1 MISQKTSNDLF
12 NKIRSKFGN
21 ITIGDSAGNAT
32 ADPKQAVFFDFEFSE
47 AEDKFGRVSISL
59 ADGESM
65 KVFYNR
71 DLINKIDETEKGD
84 WFAFIKE
91 LKDFAVEHQLNFDV
105 RDITKSSLNK
115 QDYQNLADT
124 NKAVNTAE
132 MSEELARITK
142 LAGLEKAPVSEGL
155 TGTSKSSFENLD
167 KTKLIIRHKGKVDE
181 NVPGARSR
189 QINSL
194 YIENEDGERFKYP
207 IVHLAGARAMTRHVA
222 NGGRPH
228 DDFGQH
234 IIQTSEDIAKLNS
247 FARFVSNK
255 DQLNDSAGDIIEQTK
270 MKLENLRNY
279 VKNLSKQ
286 SHYEAAVKDFK
297 TPEAV
302 EMDDATANNYRE
314 KFTLKN
320 LDNRVE
326 DALPLIHKV
335 MSEYKDSD
343 MPAPVNYGALVQSF
357 LANPDKKLILRRD
370 PTADKMLS
378 VTKFTDKNTMLSSIL
393 SDIAARLL
401 SRGDEEDNIANF
413 ASRVADEMEG
423 EGQPFFKPSADYIKN
438 KKIAIQLAK
447 RYIDDFNK
455 MKKDPAYADEVRKD
469 PQEIKKFK
477 NIKGQEYGDK
487 HKEYGK
493 KSEAEQF
500 EAWADSVENEKLGL
514 KKEVAEDAGLTDQQK
529 QGLKALSVKYKGHQ
543 GANGDLLPLGYLDS
557 KVDTGVPHDGWDSK
571 EIEAWEKQSGKD
583 SEDWEHE
590 DYDAFI
596 NNAPVTSGMI
606 DDLAKVLGSDFEDD
620 DNLMSKA
627 RDYLDIL
634 NFHGDKVKEDMGEKI
649 ANMAQNMT
657 KDEFMAHAD
666 ELGLTPEEAA
676 EHYEKMQGGAY
687 AGKFEGNEFAQAVQK
702 AKAAGMKSGDK
713 FKVGDK
719 EYTLKDAIELAG
731 LNLNEFFQEEEF
743 AMENSDLTS
752 AYKQIAQLASDV
764 DENPEDAED
773 QWELA
778 SEVARP
784 ITKILKQIM
793 DYDKGEQMPDGSD
806 MSYADMFKK
815 VSMLA
820 NKGAQTNDPKM
831 AAEIF
836 KTMSSVYDMKQVA
849 EESVSE
855 DVSEQEKIKV
865 LLQWFQNKHDTY
877 RNDFINDQIEA
888 YGKKGSEVKQAV
900 ENNDELIELENIV
913 DALKSGSMKDAI
925 ETINSAKYEFSGIPG
940 EDDDFVQVIEKL
952 GIPKDTFWFTK
963 NESVAESKTQITESK
978 SQINESREDNAFNI
992 SGVDN
997 EINRIVHL
1005 AKYQ

>member
-634 NFHGDKVKEDMGEKI
+634 NFHGDKVKEGMGEKI

-657 KDEFMAHAD
+657 RDEFMAHAD
-666 ELGLTPEEAA
+666 ELGLSPEEAA
-676 EHYEKMQGGAY
+676 EYYEKMQGGAY

-731 LNLNEFFQEEEF
+731 LNLNEFFSEEE
-743 AMENSDLTS
+743 MT
-752 AYKQIAQLASDV
+752 
-764 DENPEDAED
+764 
-773 QWELA
+773 
-778 SEVARP
+778 
-784 ITKILKQIM
+784 
-793 DYDKGEQMPDGSD
+793 
-806 MSYADMFKK
+806 
-815 VSMLA
+815 
-820 NKGAQTNDPKM
+820 
-831 AAEIF
+831 
-836 KTMSSVYDMKQVA
+836 
-849 EESVSE
+849 
-855 DVSEQEKIKV
+855 
-865 LLQWFQNKHDTY
+865 
-877 RNDFINDQIEA
+877 
-888 YGKKGSEVKQAV
+888 
-900 ENNDELIELENIV
+900 
-913 DALKSGSMKDAI
+913 
-925 ETINSAKYEFSGIPG
+925 
-940 EDDDFVQVIEKL
+940 
-952 GIPKDTFWFTK
+952 
-963 NESVAESKTQITESK
+963 ESKTQITES
-978 SQINESREDNAFNI
+978 REDTAFNI

-997 EINRIVHL
+997 ELNRIVHL

>member
-1 MISQKTSNDLF
+1 MISQKTSSDLF

-47 AEDKFGRVSISL
+47 EQDQFGRVSISL

-71 DLINKIDETEKGD
+71 DLISKIDEDNRAD
-84 WFAFIKE
+84 WYSFIKE
-91 LKDFAVEHQLNFDV
+91 LKDFAVEHQLKFDV
-105 RDITKSSLNK
+105 RDITKSSLTK

-286 SHYEAAVKDFK
+286 SHYEATIKDFK
-297 TPEAV
+297 APEAV

-326 DALPLIHKV
+326 DALPLIHRV
-335 MSEYKDSD
+335 MSEYKDEGD
-343 MPAPVNYGALVQSF
+343 MPAPVNYGAAVQSF
-357 LANPDKKLILRRD
+357 LANPDKKLVLRKD
-370 PTADKMLS
+370 PTADKMLA

-401 SRGDEEDNIANF
+401 SRGDVEDNIANF

-423 EGQPFFKPSADYIKN
+423 EGQPFFKPSADYVKN

-447 RYIDDFNK
+447 RYIDDYNK
-455 MKKDPAYADEVRKD
+455 MKSDPAYADQVRMD
-469 PQEIKKFK
+469 PGAYKPKVDRQGKAKEETAFEGWAD
-477 NIKGQEYGDK
+477 NI
-487 HKEYGK
+487 
-493 KSEAEQF
+493 AEQKPYVSMYSGDNDKQVYDVLDKDGQSAYKSGDYDTAVAYLRKNF
-500 EAWADSVENEKLGL
+500 NTLAGRTES
-514 KKEVAEDAGLTDQQK
+514 VAEDAGLTDQQK

-543 GANGDLLPLGYLDS
+543 GANGDLLPIGYLDS

-702 AKAAGMKSGDK
+702 AKAAGMKAGDK

-731 LNLNEFFQEEEF
+731 LNLNEFFQEEE
-743 AMENSDLTS
+743 M
-752 AYKQIAQLASDV
+752 
-764 DENPEDAED
+764 
-773 QWELA
+773 
-778 SEVARP
+778 
-784 ITKILKQIM
+784 
-793 DYDKGEQMPDGSD
+793 
-806 MSYADMFKK
+806 
-815 VSMLA
+815 
-820 NKGAQTNDPKM
+820 
-831 AAEIF
+831 
-836 KTMSSVYDMKQVA
+836 
-849 EESVSE
+849 
-855 DVSEQEKIKV
+855 
-865 LLQWFQNKHDTY
+865 
-877 RNDFINDQIEA
+877 
-888 YGKKGSEVKQAV
+888 
-900 ENNDELIELENIV
+900 
-913 DALKSGSMKDAI
+913 
-925 ETINSAKYEFSGIPG
+925 
-940 EDDDFVQVIEKL
+940 
-952 GIPKDTFWFTK
+952 
-963 NESVAESKTQITESK
+963 TESK